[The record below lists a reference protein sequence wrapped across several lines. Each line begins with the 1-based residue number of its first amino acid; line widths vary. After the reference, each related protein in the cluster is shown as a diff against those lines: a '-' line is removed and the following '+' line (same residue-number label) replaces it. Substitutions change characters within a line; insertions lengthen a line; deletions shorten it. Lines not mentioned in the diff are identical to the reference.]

1 MAGALNLAIL
11 PGFGMHWLAPRLRD
25 FAQAH
30 PEVTVNLSTRL
41 NPFSFQNSNFDAAI
55 HFGKEDWPG
64 AAYLRLMPET
74 VVPVCAPDLLEAPLD
89 NPADILRFPLLH
101 LETRPRGW
109 ARWLEALGVSSTPPS
124 GMIFDQF
131 STMAQAAVH
140 GLGVALLPTF
150 SADPYLRA
158 GQLVLASTQTTQS
171 IGNYYLVWPED
182 RAETAALRS
191 FKAWLATQ
199 TDQIL

>member
-1 MAGALNLAIL
+1 
-11 PGFGMHWLAPRLRD
+11 
-25 FAQAH
+25 
-30 PEVTVNLSTRL
+30 
-41 NPFSFQNSNFDAAI
+41 
-55 HFGKEDWPG
+55 
-64 AAYLRLMPET
+64 MPET
-74 VVPVCAPDLLEAPLD
+74 VVPVCAPDLLEAPLEH
-89 NPADILRFPLLH
+89 PADILQLPLLH

-109 ARWLEALGVSSTPPS
+109 ARWLEALGVTDAPPS

-171 IGNYYLVWPED
+171 IGNYYLVWPDD
-182 RAETAALRS
+182 RAETSALRS
-191 FKAWLATQ
+191 FKAWLVTK
-199 TDQIL
+199 TDQNL

>member
-1 MAGALNLAIL
+1 
-11 PGFGMHWLAPRLRD
+11 
-25 FAQAH
+25 
-30 PEVTVNLSTRL
+30 
-41 NPFSFQNSNFDAAI
+41 
-55 HFGKEDWPG
+55 
-64 AAYLRLMPET
+64 
-74 VVPVCAPDLLEAPLD
+74 
-89 NPADILRFPLLH
+89 
-101 LETRPRGW
+101 
-109 ARWLEALGVSSTPPS
+109 
-124 GMIFDQF
+124 
-131 STMAQAAVH
+131 MAQAAVH